1 VNPGIGWW
9 TAQFTDQSAGAPGA
23 FVHRLQ
29 HQQPD
34 PPQLFRLLMPSFWTA
49 HMIVR
54 VIEGLL
60 LGVAALTLVVVI
72 FALGMHQL

>member
-1 VNPGIGWW
+1 
-9 TAQFTDQSAGAPGA
+9 
-23 FVHRLQ
+23 
-29 HQQPD
+29 
-34 PPQLFRLLMPSFWTA
+34 
-49 HMIVR
+49 MIVR